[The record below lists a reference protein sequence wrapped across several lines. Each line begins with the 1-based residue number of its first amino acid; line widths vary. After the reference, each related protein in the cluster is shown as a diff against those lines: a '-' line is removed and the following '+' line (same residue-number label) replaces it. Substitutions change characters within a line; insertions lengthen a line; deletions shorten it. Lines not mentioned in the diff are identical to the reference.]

1 MPGWKR
7 VLIIL
12 LIPFAL
18 NLSISM
24 VISAYAVRQ
33 AIERGLPP
41 EEIGFEAAKAL
52 FTYNFYWSIIQVT
65 LGLYLAGKMGGMKWI
80 KEQFSSED
88 FTKSKL
94 NSILIII
101 GLIVFS
107 QLLFI
112 IESYISA
119 LSYGGYDKYIEM
131 WNRLV
136 SSLPLLSKVYLV
148 GIAPFT
154 AGIFEEI
161 IWRGYGINMLEKDF
175 DSRKAVLLQAITFGL
190 WHVTPLHV
198 VFTFIVGFVFG
209 YIYVRRRKLLII
221 SIAHILTDIVGFGMA
236 FLR

>member
-1 MPGWKR
+1 M
-7 VLIIL
+7 
-12 LIPFAL
+12 
-18 NLSISM
+18 
-24 VISAYAVRQ
+24 
-33 AIERGLPP
+33 E
-41 EEIGFEAAKAL
+41 
-52 FTYNFYWSIIQVT
+52 
-65 LGLYLAGKMGGMKWI
+65 WI

-88 FTKSKL
+88 FIKSKL

-107 QLLFI
+107 QLLFF

-136 SSLPLLSKVYLV
+136 NSLPLLSKVYLV

-161 IWRGYGINMLEKDF
+161 IWRGYGINMLEKDL

-209 YIYVRRRKLLII
+209 YIYVRRRKLLVI